1 MNEHDRAQQQQRMA
15 WVRKNAWSR
24 ERIEDLRALGLTHLD
39 GDELNELEDACEFML
54 RVRQAV
60 RGGRLHVR
68 GSARHWNDV
77 ADEELG

>member
-1 MNEHDRAQQQQRMA
+1 MTNEQEQAMA

-24 ERIEDLRALGLTHLD
+24 ERVEDFRAMGLAYLE
-39 GDELNELEDACEFML
+39 GDAFNELEDACEFML

-68 GSARHWNDV
+68 GSARHWNDK
-77 ADEELG
+77 ADKELG